1 MNFTQVRAL
10 CTACWNTD
18 KYGFVVI
25 DKDSDI
31 NEGKDFIVSSLYKIS
46 VLIKVKY

>member
-1 MNFTQVRAL
+1 MSFTQFPDL

-18 KYGFVVI
+18 KYIFVVI

-31 NEGKDFIVSSLYKIS
+31 NEDRYRKGFDCFITL
-46 VLIKVKY
+46 